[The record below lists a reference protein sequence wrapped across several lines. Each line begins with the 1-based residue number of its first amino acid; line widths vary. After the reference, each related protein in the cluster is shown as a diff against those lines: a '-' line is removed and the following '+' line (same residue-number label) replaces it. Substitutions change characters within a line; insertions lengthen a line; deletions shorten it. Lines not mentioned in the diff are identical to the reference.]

1 MPILHAMNTHHIMA
15 ALALCAAPLAA
26 QEMKTDLPDSLVA
39 KAKVTET
46 AARKTAATKVPKGTA
61 TAVELERE
69 NGKLQYSYEFT
80 VPGETGVT
88 EVNVDAITGKVLGV
102 EKETKK
108 D

>member
-1 MPILHAMNTHHIMA
+1 MLI
-15 ALALCAAPLAA
+15 ALCLVAL
-26 QEMKTDLPDSLVA
+26 QQIKMELPDSLVA

-46 AARKTAATKVPKGTA
+46 AARKTAMAKVPKGTA

-69 NGKLQYSYEFT
+69 KGKLQYSYDFI
-80 VPGETGVT
+80 VPGETDIT

-102 EKETKK
+102 QKEKPGK

>member
-1 MPILHAMNTHHIMA
+1 MNAHHIMA

-26 QEMKTDLPDSLVA
+26 QNIKTELPDSLVA
-39 KAKVTET
+39 KAKVTEA
-46 AARKTAATKVPKGTA
+46 AARKTAMAKIPKGTP

-69 NGKLQYSYEFT
+69 KGKLQYSYDFT
-80 VPGETGVT
+80 VPGETDIT

-102 EKETKK
+102 QKEKPGK